1 MKLAAIDVG
10 SNAIRLVISEY
21 GSDGIVVLKK
31 LRVPIRIGADVFDSG
46 WISQKVLKQ
55 SARAFVNFAQAI
67 KKEKVAHIRAV
78 ATSALRDAQNSKSFI
93 EFMRRKSGIKLEII
107 SGLEEGRLIFKAV
120 KREIPLEKKTALL
133 IDIGGGSAEI
143 TATENGNLLDSQSF
157 PMGTVRLLENL
168 RKRKLQ
174 ESAIDEIVKEQLSA
188 ADSFLAKIQSHK
200 YNFAIGTGGN
210 LETLGKLKSQFYPQT
225 SVFNLK
231 LKEIEAILKQIKRM
245 SIEAR
250 IRELGLRPDRADVIV
265 PALTL
270 LVEILKR
277 FKIEVFL
284 IPYVGLKDGVVVE
297 LIEKG
302 VYGVG

>member
-1 MKLAAIDVG
+1 MKLAAIDIG
-10 SNAIRLVISEY
+10 SNAMRLVVSDY
-21 GSDGIVVLKK
+21 GSDGLITLKK

-46 WISQKVLKQ
+46 WISQKTLKQ
-55 SARAFVNFAQAI
+55 SARAFVSFSQLI
-67 KKEKVAHIRAV
+67 KKEKVTLIRAV
-78 ATSALRDAQNSKSFI
+78 ATSAMRDAQNSQSFI

-107 SGLEEGRLIFKAV
+107 SGIEEGRLIFKAV
-120 KREIPLEKKTALL
+120 KREIPLEGKKALL

-143 TATENGNLLDSQSF
+143 TATENGSILASQSF

-168 RKRKLQ
+168 RKRKLE
-174 ESAIDEIVKEQLSA
+174 ESAIDSVIKEQLEA
-188 ADSFLAKIQSHK
+188 ADGFLSKIQVHN

-210 LETLGKLKSQFYPQT
+210 LETLGKLKSQFFPQG
-225 SVFNLK
+225 SVFHIK
-231 LKEIEAILKQIKRM
+231 LKEAEAILKQIRRM
-245 SIEAR
+245 SISAR
-250 IRELGLRPDRADVIV
+250 VSELGLRPDRADVIV

-277 FKIEVFL
+277 FKIETFL
-284 IPYVGLKDGVVVE
+284 IPYVGLKDGVLIE